1 MNEKTIN
8 YLNAEKNIGENGC
21 QYSEQCNAAWPGSRC
36 EENKCECPSDI
47 NGIPYVQ
54 APTRDGIVCILLS
67 GESGDPVPKCPLPEY
82 DDDLLTMPISQ
93 LRNPVITD
101 PNDYDVCY
109 WSRIIYLA
117 LDQKVLGTFYCE

>member
-1 MNEKTIN
+1 MRKTIN

-54 APTRDGIVCILLS
+54 AHTRDGIVCILLS
-67 GESGDPVPKCPLPEY
+67 GENGDPVPKCPLPEY

-101 PNDYDVCY
+101 SNDYDVCY
-109 WSRIIYLA
+109 
-117 LDQKVLGTFYCE
+117 